1 MSDAEYGDEQS
12 GSVES
17 VDDAVAANPK
27 TAESLPPATKSL
39 ASERILA
46 KCPYR
51 IEDPLLVA
59 SR

>member
-1 MSDAEYGDEQS
+1 MSDAEYGDEQF
-12 GSVES
+12 GSVER
-17 VDDAVAANPK
+17 VDDAVSANPK

-46 KCPYR
+46 KCSNR
-51 IEDPLLVA
+51 VEDPLLVA